1 MVFMR
6 EVSPL
11 VLTHDGD
18 ARAPLQL
25 GQPERAHSE
34 TVRPKQ
40 QFSGKL
46 YHGKAFR
53 TNAART
59 ARGVVT
65 NLQRAMRELPSWTET
80 LAHTTG
86 GIMTKLILD
95 LDTGIDD
102 TLALLYALASPEAEL
117 IGIAGTFGN
126 VSVETG
132 VANDLALLELFGRP
146 DIPVFAGIDHP
157 SWADSFSVMPES
169 RRFHGRN
176 GTGDV
181 EIPARA
187 RAQAQTQSAVDFI
200 VDAVRAMSPED
211 LIVIPTGAST
221 NIAAALEAAP
231 DTVGRARIVMMG
243 GSLTQPG
250 NVTPLRR
257 GEHHAGSGSIV
268 QALRGRRPD
277 HHDRPRCDHAGEALA
292 RAGGG
297 VPRDRYRHGH
307 LPLRHARLLHRR
319 HRGGAPHRRS
329 RLQPA

>member
-1 MVFMR
+1 
-6 EVSPL
+6 
-11 VLTHDGD
+11 
-18 ARAPLQL
+18 
-25 GQPERAHSE
+25 
-34 TVRPKQ
+34 
-40 QFSGKL
+40 
-46 YHGKAFR
+46 
-53 TNAART
+53 
-59 ARGVVT
+59 
-65 NLQRAMRELPSWTET
+65 
-80 LAHTTG
+80 
-86 GIMTKLILD
+86 MTKLVLD

-117 IGIAGTFGN
+117 IGITGTFGN

-169 RRFHGRN
+169 GRFHGRN

-200 VDAVRAMSPED
+200 VGAVRAMSPED

-250 NVTPLRR
+250 NVTPFAEANIMQDPEASSKLFA
-257 GEHHAGSGSIV
+257 AGAQITMIGLDVTTQVKLSRE
-268 QALRGRRPD
+268 QAEAYRATGTATGTFLSDMLAYYIDVTEEAHPTGVPGCNLHDPLAVAAALDPSLIDTFSCDIMVETEGAGRGRTIGDPARVTCPSG
-277 HHDRPRCDHAGEALA
+277 RTEVALA
-292 RAGGG
+292 VDAKRFVQQFMERTLAF
-297 VPRDRYRHGH
+297 VRCCP
-307 LPLRHARLLHRR
+307 
-319 HRGGAPHRRS
+319 
-329 RLQPA
+329 

>member
-1 MVFMR
+1 
-6 EVSPL
+6 
-11 VLTHDGD
+11 
-18 ARAPLQL
+18 
-25 GQPERAHSE
+25 
-34 TVRPKQ
+34 
-40 QFSGKL
+40 
-46 YHGKAFR
+46 
-53 TNAART
+53 
-59 ARGVVT
+59 
-65 NLQRAMRELPSWTET
+65 
-80 LAHTTG
+80 
-86 GIMTKLILD
+86 MTKLILD

-250 NVTPLRR
+250 NVTPFAEANIMQDPEASSKLFA
-257 GEHHAGSGSIV
+257 AGAQITMIGLDVTTQVKLSRE
-268 QALRGRRPD
+268 QAEAYRATGTATGTFISDMLAYYIDVTEEAHPTGVPGCNLHDPLAVAAALDPSLIDTFSCDIMVETEGAGRGRTIGDPARVTYPSGRTEVALGVD
-277 HHDRPRCDHAGEALA
+277 AERFVERFMERTLAFVRRC
-292 RAGGG
+292 
-297 VPRDRYRHGH
+297 P
-307 LPLRHARLLHRR
+307 
-319 HRGGAPHRRS
+319 
-329 RLQPA
+329 

>member
-1 MVFMR
+1 
-6 EVSPL
+6 
-11 VLTHDGD
+11 
-18 ARAPLQL
+18 
-25 GQPERAHSE
+25 
-34 TVRPKQ
+34 
-40 QFSGKL
+40 
-46 YHGKAFR
+46 
-53 TNAART
+53 
-59 ARGVVT
+59 
-65 NLQRAMRELPSWTET
+65 
-80 LAHTTG
+80 
-86 GIMTKLILD
+86 MTKLILD

-146 DIPVFAGIDHP
+146 DIPVFAGIDRP

-221 NIAAALEAAP
+221 SIAAALEAAP

-250 NVTPLRR
+250 NVTPFAEANIMQDPEASSKLFA
-257 GEHHAGSGSIV
+257 AGAQITMIGLDVTTQVKLSRE
-268 QALRGRRPD
+268 QAEAYRATGTATGTFLSDMLAYYIDVTEEAHPTGVPGCNLHDPLAVAAALDPSLIDTFSCDIMVETEGAGRGRTIGDPARVTCPSG
-277 HHDRPRCDHAGEALA
+277 RTEVALA
-292 RAGGG
+292 VDAQRFIQQFMERTLAF
-297 VPRDRYRHGH
+297 V
-307 LPLRHARLLHRR
+307 RR
-319 HRGGAPHRRS
+319 CP
-329 RLQPA
+329 

>member
-1 MVFMR
+1 
-6 EVSPL
+6 
-11 VLTHDGD
+11 
-18 ARAPLQL
+18 
-25 GQPERAHSE
+25 
-34 TVRPKQ
+34 
-40 QFSGKL
+40 
-46 YHGKAFR
+46 
-53 TNAART
+53 
-59 ARGVVT
+59 
-65 NLQRAMRELPSWTET
+65 
-80 LAHTTG
+80 
-86 GIMTKLILD
+86 MTKLILD

-102 TLALLYALASPEAEL
+102 TLALLYALASPDAEL

-250 NVTPLRR
+250 NVTPFAEANIMQDPEASSKLFA
-257 GEHHAGSGSIV
+257 AGAQITMIGLDVTTQVKLSRE
-268 QALRGRRPD
+268 QAEAYRATGTATGTFLSDMLAYYIDVTEEAHPTGVPGCNLHDPLAVAAALDPSLIDTFSCDIMVETEGAGRGRTIGDPARVTCPSG
-277 HHDRPRCDHAGEALA
+277 RTEVALA
-292 RAGGG
+292 VDAQRFIQQFMERTLAF
-297 VPRDRYRHGH
+297 V
-307 LPLRHARLLHRR
+307 RR
-319 HRGGAPHRRS
+319 CP
-329 RLQPA
+329 

>member
-1 MVFMR
+1 
-6 EVSPL
+6 
-11 VLTHDGD
+11 
-18 ARAPLQL
+18 
-25 GQPERAHSE
+25 
-34 TVRPKQ
+34 
-40 QFSGKL
+40 
-46 YHGKAFR
+46 
-53 TNAART
+53 
-59 ARGVVT
+59 
-65 NLQRAMRELPSWTET
+65 
-80 LAHTTG
+80 
-86 GIMTKLILD
+86 MTKLILD

-221 NIAAALEAAP
+221 NIAAALVAAP

-250 NVTPLRR
+250 NVTPFAEANIMQDPEASSKLFA
-257 GEHHAGSGSIV
+257 AGAQITMIGLDVTTQVKLSRE
-268 QALRGRRPD
+268 QAEAYRATGTATGTFLSDMLAYYIDVTEEAHPTGVPGCNLHDPLAVAAALDPSLIDTFSCDIMVETEGAGRGRTIGDPARVTCPSG
-277 HHDRPRCDHAGEALA
+277 RTQVALA
-292 RAGGG
+292 VDAERFVERFMERTLAF
-297 VPRDRYRHGH
+297 V
-307 LPLRHARLLHRR
+307 RR
-319 HRGGAPHRRS
+319 CP
-329 RLQPA
+329 

>member
-1 MVFMR
+1 
-6 EVSPL
+6 
-11 VLTHDGD
+11 
-18 ARAPLQL
+18 
-25 GQPERAHSE
+25 
-34 TVRPKQ
+34 
-40 QFSGKL
+40 
-46 YHGKAFR
+46 
-53 TNAART
+53 
-59 ARGVVT
+59 
-65 NLQRAMRELPSWTET
+65 
-80 LAHTTG
+80 
-86 GIMTKLILD
+86 MTKLILD

-102 TLALLYALASPEAEL
+102 TLALLYALASPDAEL

-250 NVTPLRR
+250 NVTPFAEANIMQDPEASSKLFA
-257 GEHHAGSGSIV
+257 AGAQITMIGLDVTTQVKLSRE
-268 QALRGRRPD
+268 QAEAYRATGTATGTFLSDMLAYYIDVTEEAHPTGVPGCNLHDPLAVAAALDPSLIDTFSCDIMVETEGAGRGRTIGDPARVTCPSG
-277 HHDRPRCDHAGEALA
+277 RTQVALA
-292 RAGGG
+292 VDAERFVERFMERTLAF
-297 VPRDRYRHGH
+297 V
-307 LPLRHARLLHRR
+307 RR
-319 HRGGAPHRRS
+319 CP
-329 RLQPA
+329 

>member
-1 MVFMR
+1 
-6 EVSPL
+6 
-11 VLTHDGD
+11 
-18 ARAPLQL
+18 
-25 GQPERAHSE
+25 
-34 TVRPKQ
+34 
-40 QFSGKL
+40 
-46 YHGKAFR
+46 
-53 TNAART
+53 
-59 ARGVVT
+59 
-65 NLQRAMRELPSWTET
+65 
-80 LAHTTG
+80 
-86 GIMTKLILD
+86 MTKLILD

-250 NVTPLRR
+250 NVTPFAEANIMQDPEASSKLFA
-257 GEHHAGSGSIV
+257 AGAQITMIGLDVTTQVKLSRE
-268 QALRGRRPD
+268 QAEAYRATGTATGTFLSDMLAYYIDVTEEAHPTGVPGCNLHDPLAVAAALDPSLIDTFSCDIMVETEGAGRGRTIGDPARVTCPSG
-277 HHDRPRCDHAGEALA
+277 RTQVALA
-292 RAGGG
+292 VDAQRFVERFMERTLAF
-297 VPRDRYRHGH
+297 V
-307 LPLRHARLLHRR
+307 RR
-319 HRGGAPHRRS
+319 CP
-329 RLQPA
+329 

>member
-1 MVFMR
+1 
-6 EVSPL
+6 
-11 VLTHDGD
+11 
-18 ARAPLQL
+18 
-25 GQPERAHSE
+25 
-34 TVRPKQ
+34 
-40 QFSGKL
+40 
-46 YHGKAFR
+46 
-53 TNAART
+53 
-59 ARGVVT
+59 
-65 NLQRAMRELPSWTET
+65 
-80 LAHTTG
+80 
-86 GIMTKLILD
+86 MTKLILD

-231 DTVGRARIVMMG
+231 DTVGRTRIVMMG

-250 NVTPLRR
+250 NVTPFAEANIMQDPEASSKLFA
-257 GEHHAGSGSIV
+257 AGAQITMIGLDVTTQVKLSRE
-268 QALRGRRPD
+268 QAEAYRATGTATGAFISDMLAYYIDVTEEAHPTGVPGCNLHDPLAVAAALDPSLIDTFSCDIMVETEGAGRGRTIGDPARVTCPSG
-277 HHDRPRCDHAGEALA
+277 RTEVALA
-292 RAGGG
+292 VDAQRFIQQFMERTLAF
-297 VPRDRYRHGH
+297 V
-307 LPLRHARLLHRR
+307 RR
-319 HRGGAPHRRS
+319 CP
-329 RLQPA
+329 

>member
-1 MVFMR
+1 
-6 EVSPL
+6 
-11 VLTHDGD
+11 
-18 ARAPLQL
+18 
-25 GQPERAHSE
+25 
-34 TVRPKQ
+34 
-40 QFSGKL
+40 
-46 YHGKAFR
+46 
-53 TNAART
+53 
-59 ARGVVT
+59 
-65 NLQRAMRELPSWTET
+65 
-80 LAHTTG
+80 
-86 GIMTKLILD
+86 MTKLILD

-250 NVTPLRR
+250 NVTPFAEANIMQDPEASSKLFA
-257 GEHHAGSGSIV
+257 AGAQITMIGLDVTTQVKLSRE
-268 QALRGRRPD
+268 QAEAYRATGTATGTFLSDMLAYYIDVTEEAHPTGVPGCNLHDPLAVAAALDPSLIDTFSCDIMVEAEGAGRGRTIGDPARVTCPSG
-277 HHDRPRCDHAGEALA
+277 RTEVALA
-292 RAGGG
+292 VDAQRFVQQFMERTLAF
-297 VPRDRYRHGH
+297 V
-307 LPLRHARLLHRR
+307 RR
-319 HRGGAPHRRS
+319 CP
-329 RLQPA
+329 

>member
-1 MVFMR
+1 
-6 EVSPL
+6 
-11 VLTHDGD
+11 
-18 ARAPLQL
+18 
-25 GQPERAHSE
+25 
-34 TVRPKQ
+34 
-40 QFSGKL
+40 
-46 YHGKAFR
+46 
-53 TNAART
+53 
-59 ARGVVT
+59 
-65 NLQRAMRELPSWTET
+65 
-80 LAHTTG
+80 
-86 GIMTKLILD
+86 MTKLILD

-250 NVTPLRR
+250 NVTPFAEANIMQDPEASSKLFA
-257 GEHHAGSGSIV
+257 AGAQITIIGLDVTTQVKLSRE
-268 QALRGRRPD
+268 QAEAYRATGTATGTFLSDMLAYYIDVTEEAHPTGVPGCNLHDPLAVAAALDPSLIDTFSCDIMVETEGAGRGRTIGDPARVTCPSG
-277 HHDRPRCDHAGEALA
+277 RTQVALA
-292 RAGGG
+292 VDAERFVERFMERTLAF
-297 VPRDRYRHGH
+297 V
-307 LPLRHARLLHRR
+307 RR
-319 HRGGAPHRRS
+319 CP
-329 RLQPA
+329 

>member
-1 MVFMR
+1 
-6 EVSPL
+6 
-11 VLTHDGD
+11 
-18 ARAPLQL
+18 
-25 GQPERAHSE
+25 
-34 TVRPKQ
+34 
-40 QFSGKL
+40 
-46 YHGKAFR
+46 
-53 TNAART
+53 
-59 ARGVVT
+59 
-65 NLQRAMRELPSWTET
+65 
-80 LAHTTG
+80 
-86 GIMTKLILD
+86 MTKLILD

-102 TLALLYALASPEAEL
+102 TLALLYTLASPEAEL

-231 DTVGRARIVMMG
+231 NTVGRARIVMMG

-250 NVTPLRR
+250 NVTPFAEANIMQDPEASSKLFA
-257 GEHHAGSGSIV
+257 AGAQITMIGLDVTTQVKLSRE
-268 QALRGRRPD
+268 QAEAYRATGTATGAFLSDMLAYYIDVTEEAHPTGVPGCNLHDPLAVAAALDPSLIDTFTCDIMVETEGAGRGRTIGDPARVTCPSG
-277 HHDRPRCDHAGEALA
+277 RTEVALA
-292 RAGGG
+292 VDAQRFIQQFMERTLAF
-297 VPRDRYRHGH
+297 V
-307 LPLRHARLLHRR
+307 RR
-319 HRGGAPHRRS
+319 CP
-329 RLQPA
+329 

>member
-1 MVFMR
+1 
-6 EVSPL
+6 
-11 VLTHDGD
+11 
-18 ARAPLQL
+18 
-25 GQPERAHSE
+25 
-34 TVRPKQ
+34 
-40 QFSGKL
+40 
-46 YHGKAFR
+46 
-53 TNAART
+53 
-59 ARGVVT
+59 
-65 NLQRAMRELPSWTET
+65 
-80 LAHTTG
+80 
-86 GIMTKLILD
+86 MTKLILD

-102 TLALLYALASPEAEL
+102 TLALLYTLASPEAEL

-250 NVTPLRR
+250 NVTPFAEANIMQDPEASSKLFA
-257 GEHHAGSGSIV
+257 AGAQITMIGLDVTTQVKLSRE
-268 QALRGRRPD
+268 QAEAYRATGTATGTFLSDMLAYYIDVTEEAHPTGVPGCNLHDPLAVAAALDPSLIDTFSCDIMVETEGAGRGRTIGDPARVTCPSG
-277 HHDRPRCDHAGEALA
+277 RTQVALA
-292 RAGGG
+292 VDAERFVERFMERTLAF
-297 VPRDRYRHGH
+297 V
-307 LPLRHARLLHRR
+307 RR
-319 HRGGAPHRRS
+319 CP
-329 RLQPA
+329 

>member
-1 MVFMR
+1 
-6 EVSPL
+6 
-11 VLTHDGD
+11 
-18 ARAPLQL
+18 
-25 GQPERAHSE
+25 
-34 TVRPKQ
+34 
-40 QFSGKL
+40 
-46 YHGKAFR
+46 
-53 TNAART
+53 
-59 ARGVVT
+59 
-65 NLQRAMRELPSWTET
+65 
-80 LAHTTG
+80 
-86 GIMTKLILD
+86 MTKLILD

-200 VDAVRAMSPED
+200 VDAVRAMSQED

-250 NVTPLRR
+250 NVTPFAEANIMQDPEASSKLFA
-257 GEHHAGSGSIV
+257 AGAQITMIGLDVTTQVKLSRE
-268 QALRGRRPD
+268 QAEAYRATGTATGTFLSDMLAYYIDVTEEAHPTGVPGCNLHDPLAVAAALDPSLIDTFSCDIMVETEGAGRGRTIGDPARVTCPSG
-277 HHDRPRCDHAGEALA
+277 RTQVALA
-292 RAGGG
+292 VDAERFVERFMERTLAF
-297 VPRDRYRHGH
+297 V
-307 LPLRHARLLHRR
+307 RR
-319 HRGGAPHRRS
+319 CP
-329 RLQPA
+329 

>member
-1 MVFMR
+1 
-6 EVSPL
+6 
-11 VLTHDGD
+11 
-18 ARAPLQL
+18 
-25 GQPERAHSE
+25 
-34 TVRPKQ
+34 
-40 QFSGKL
+40 
-46 YHGKAFR
+46 
-53 TNAART
+53 
-59 ARGVVT
+59 
-65 NLQRAMRELPSWTET
+65 
-80 LAHTTG
+80 
-86 GIMTKLILD
+86 MTKLILD

-211 LIVIPTGAST
+211 LIMIPTGAST
-221 NIAAALEAAP
+221 NVAAALEAAP

-250 NVTPLRR
+250 NVTPFAEANIMQDPEASSKLFA
-257 GEHHAGSGSIV
+257 AGAQITMIGLDVTTQVKLSRE
-268 QALRGRRPD
+268 QAEAYRATGTATGTFLSDMLAYYIDVTEEAHPTGVPGCNLHDPLAVAAALDPSLIDTFSCDIMVETEGAGRGRTIGDPARVTCPSG
-277 HHDRPRCDHAGEALA
+277 RTQVALA
-292 RAGGG
+292 VDAERFVERFMERTLAF
-297 VPRDRYRHGH
+297 V
-307 LPLRHARLLHRR
+307 RR
-319 HRGGAPHRRS
+319 CP
-329 RLQPA
+329 

>member
-1 MVFMR
+1 
-6 EVSPL
+6 
-11 VLTHDGD
+11 
-18 ARAPLQL
+18 
-25 GQPERAHSE
+25 
-34 TVRPKQ
+34 
-40 QFSGKL
+40 
-46 YHGKAFR
+46 
-53 TNAART
+53 
-59 ARGVVT
+59 
-65 NLQRAMRELPSWTET
+65 
-80 LAHTTG
+80 
-86 GIMTKLILD
+86 MTKLILD

-250 NVTPLRR
+250 NVTPFAEANIMQDPEASSKLFA
-257 GEHHAGSGSIV
+257 AGAQITMIGLDVTTQVKLSRE
-268 QALRGRRPD
+268 QAEAYRATGTATGTFLSDMLAYYIDVTEEAHPTGVPGCNLHDPLAVAAALNPSLIDTFSCDIMVETEGAGRGRTIGDPARVTCPSG
-277 HHDRPRCDHAGEALA
+277 RTEVALA
-292 RAGGG
+292 VDAQRFVQQFMERTLAF
-297 VPRDRYRHGH
+297 V
-307 LPLRHARLLHRR
+307 RR
-319 HRGGAPHRRS
+319 CP
-329 RLQPA
+329 

>member
-1 MVFMR
+1 
-6 EVSPL
+6 
-11 VLTHDGD
+11 
-18 ARAPLQL
+18 
-25 GQPERAHSE
+25 
-34 TVRPKQ
+34 
-40 QFSGKL
+40 
-46 YHGKAFR
+46 
-53 TNAART
+53 
-59 ARGVVT
+59 
-65 NLQRAMRELPSWTET
+65 
-80 LAHTTG
+80 
-86 GIMTKLILD
+86 MTKLILD

-231 DTVGRARIVMMG
+231 DTVGRACIVMMG

-250 NVTPLRR
+250 NVTPFAEANIMQDPEASSKLFA
-257 GEHHAGSGSIV
+257 AGAQITMIGLDVTTQVKLSRE
-268 QALRGRRPD
+268 QAEAYRATGTATGTFLSDMLAYYIDVTEEAHPTGVPGCNLHDPLAVAAALDPSLIDTFSCDIMVETEGVGRGRTIGDPARVTCPSG
-277 HHDRPRCDHAGEALA
+277 RTQVALA
-292 RAGGG
+292 VDAERFVERFMERTLAF
-297 VPRDRYRHGH
+297 V
-307 LPLRHARLLHRR
+307 RR
-319 HRGGAPHRRS
+319 CP
-329 RLQPA
+329 

>member
-1 MVFMR
+1 
-6 EVSPL
+6 
-11 VLTHDGD
+11 
-18 ARAPLQL
+18 
-25 GQPERAHSE
+25 
-34 TVRPKQ
+34 
-40 QFSGKL
+40 
-46 YHGKAFR
+46 
-53 TNAART
+53 
-59 ARGVVT
+59 
-65 NLQRAMRELPSWTET
+65 
-80 LAHTTG
+80 
-86 GIMTKLILD
+86 MTKLILD

-200 VDAVRAMSPED
+200 VDVVRAMSPED

-250 NVTPLRR
+250 NVTPFAEANIMQDPEASSKLFAAGAQITMIGLDVTTQVKLSREQAEAYRATGTATGTFLSDMLAYYIDVTEEAHPTGVPGCNLHDPLAVAAALDPSLIDTFSCDIMVETEGAGR
-257 GEHHAGSGSIV
+257 GCTIGDPARVTCPSGRTQV
-268 QALRGRRPD
+268 
-277 HHDRPRCDHAGEALA
+277 ALA
-292 RAGGG
+292 VDAERFVERFMERTLAF
-297 VPRDRYRHGH
+297 V
-307 LPLRHARLLHRR
+307 RR
-319 HRGGAPHRRS
+319 CP
-329 RLQPA
+329 

>member
-1 MVFMR
+1 
-6 EVSPL
+6 
-11 VLTHDGD
+11 
-18 ARAPLQL
+18 
-25 GQPERAHSE
+25 
-34 TVRPKQ
+34 
-40 QFSGKL
+40 
-46 YHGKAFR
+46 
-53 TNAART
+53 
-59 ARGVVT
+59 
-65 NLQRAMRELPSWTET
+65 
-80 LAHTTG
+80 
-86 GIMTKLILD
+86 MTKLILD

-187 RAQAQTQSAVDFI
+187 RAQAHTQSAVDFI

-250 NVTPLRR
+250 NVTPFAEANIMQDPEASSKLFA
-257 GEHHAGSGSIV
+257 AGAQITMIGLDVTTQVKLSRE
-268 QALRGRRPD
+268 QAEAYRATGTATGTFLSDMLAYYIDVTEEAHPTGVPGCNLHDPLAVAAALDPSLIDTFSCDIMVETEGAGRGRTIGDPARVTCPSG
-277 HHDRPRCDHAGEALA
+277 RTQVALA
-292 RAGGG
+292 VDAQRFVERFMERTLAF
-297 VPRDRYRHGH
+297 V
-307 LPLRHARLLHRR
+307 RR
-319 HRGGAPHRRS
+319 CP
-329 RLQPA
+329 

>member
-1 MVFMR
+1 
-6 EVSPL
+6 
-11 VLTHDGD
+11 
-18 ARAPLQL
+18 
-25 GQPERAHSE
+25 
-34 TVRPKQ
+34 
-40 QFSGKL
+40 
-46 YHGKAFR
+46 
-53 TNAART
+53 
-59 ARGVVT
+59 
-65 NLQRAMRELPSWTET
+65 
-80 LAHTTG
+80 
-86 GIMTKLILD
+86 MTKLILD

-102 TLALLYALASPEAEL
+102 TLALLYALASPDAEL

-250 NVTPLRR
+250 NVTPFAEANIMQDPEASSKLFA
-257 GEHHAGSGSIV
+257 AGAQITMIGLDVTTQVKLSRE
-268 QALRGRRPD
+268 QAEAYRATGTATGTFLSDMLAYYIDVTEEAHPTGVPGCNLHDPLAVAAALDPSLIDTFSCDIMVETEGAGRGRTIGDPARVTCPSG
-277 HHDRPRCDHAGEALA
+277 RTEVALA
-292 RAGGG
+292 VDAERFVERFMERTLAF
-297 VPRDRYRHGH
+297 V
-307 LPLRHARLLHRR
+307 RR
-319 HRGGAPHRRS
+319 CP
-329 RLQPA
+329 

>member
-1 MVFMR
+1 
-6 EVSPL
+6 
-11 VLTHDGD
+11 
-18 ARAPLQL
+18 
-25 GQPERAHSE
+25 
-34 TVRPKQ
+34 
-40 QFSGKL
+40 
-46 YHGKAFR
+46 
-53 TNAART
+53 
-59 ARGVVT
+59 
-65 NLQRAMRELPSWTET
+65 
-80 LAHTTG
+80 
-86 GIMTKLILD
+86 MTKLILD

-102 TLALLYALASPEAEL
+102 TLALLYALASPDAEL

-250 NVTPLRR
+250 NVTPFAEANIMQDPEASSKLFA
-257 GEHHAGSGSIV
+257 AGAQITMIGLDVTTQVKLSRE
-268 QALRGRRPD
+268 QAEAYRATGTATGTFLSDMLAYYIDVTEEAHPTGVPGCNLHDPLAVAAALDPSLIDTFSCDIMVETEGAGRGRTIGDPARVTCPSG
-277 HHDRPRCDHAGEALA
+277 RTEVALA
-292 RAGGG
+292 VDAQRFVERFMERTLAF
-297 VPRDRYRHGH
+297 V
-307 LPLRHARLLHRR
+307 RR
-319 HRGGAPHRRS
+319 CP
-329 RLQPA
+329 

>member
-1 MVFMR
+1 
-6 EVSPL
+6 
-11 VLTHDGD
+11 
-18 ARAPLQL
+18 
-25 GQPERAHSE
+25 
-34 TVRPKQ
+34 
-40 QFSGKL
+40 
-46 YHGKAFR
+46 
-53 TNAART
+53 
-59 ARGVVT
+59 
-65 NLQRAMRELPSWTET
+65 
-80 LAHTTG
+80 
-86 GIMTKLILD
+86 MTKLILD

-169 RRFHGRN
+169 SRFHGRN

-250 NVTPLRR
+250 NVTPFAEANIMQDPEASSKLFA
-257 GEHHAGSGSIV
+257 AGAQITMIGLDVTTQVKLSRE
-268 QALRGRRPD
+268 QAEAYRATGTATGTFLSDMLAYYIDVTEEAHPTGVPGCNLHDPLAVAAALDPSLIDTFSCDIMVETEGAGRGRTIGDPARVTCPSG
-277 HHDRPRCDHAGEALA
+277 RTQVALA
-292 RAGGG
+292 VDAQRFVERFMERTLAF
-297 VPRDRYRHGH
+297 V
-307 LPLRHARLLHRR
+307 RR
-319 HRGGAPHRRS
+319 CP
-329 RLQPA
+329 

>member
-1 MVFMR
+1 
-6 EVSPL
+6 
-11 VLTHDGD
+11 
-18 ARAPLQL
+18 
-25 GQPERAHSE
+25 
-34 TVRPKQ
+34 
-40 QFSGKL
+40 
-46 YHGKAFR
+46 
-53 TNAART
+53 
-59 ARGVVT
+59 
-65 NLQRAMRELPSWTET
+65 
-80 LAHTTG
+80 
-86 GIMTKLILD
+86 MTKLILD

-250 NVTPLRR
+250 NVTPFAEANIMQDPEASSKLFA
-257 GEHHAGSGSIV
+257 AGAQITMIGLDV
-268 QALRGRRPD
+268 TTQMKLTRAQAEEFRATGTATGAFLSDMLAYYIDVTEEAHPTGVPGCNLHDPLAVAAALDPSLIDTFSCDIMVETEGAGRGRTIGDPARVTCPSG
-277 HHDRPRCDHAGEALA
+277 RTQVALA
-292 RAGGG
+292 VDAQRFVERFMERTLAF
-297 VPRDRYRHGH
+297 V
-307 LPLRHARLLHRR
+307 RR
-319 HRGGAPHRRS
+319 CP
-329 RLQPA
+329 

>member
-1 MVFMR
+1 
-6 EVSPL
+6 
-11 VLTHDGD
+11 
-18 ARAPLQL
+18 
-25 GQPERAHSE
+25 
-34 TVRPKQ
+34 
-40 QFSGKL
+40 
-46 YHGKAFR
+46 
-53 TNAART
+53 
-59 ARGVVT
+59 
-65 NLQRAMRELPSWTET
+65 
-80 LAHTTG
+80 
-86 GIMTKLILD
+86 MTKLILD

-169 RRFHGRN
+169 GRFHGRN
-176 GTGDV
+176 GTGNV

-187 RAQAQTQSAVDFI
+187 RAKAQALPAVDFL
-200 VDAVRAMSPED
+200 VDSLRAMSPED

-250 NVTPLRR
+250 NVTPFAEANIMQDPEASAKLFA
-257 GEHHAGSGSIV
+257 AGAQITMIGLDVTTQVKLSRE
-268 QALRGRRPD
+268 QAEAYRATGTATGTFLSDMLAYYIDVTEEAHPTGIPGCNLHDPLAVAAALDPSLIDTFSCDIMVETEGAGRGRTIGDPARVTCPSG
-277 HHDRPRCDHAGEALA
+277 RTEVALA
-292 RAGGG
+292 VDAQRFIQQFMERTLAF
-297 VPRDRYRHGH
+297 V
-307 LPLRHARLLHRR
+307 RR
-319 HRGGAPHRRS
+319 CP
-329 RLQPA
+329 

>member
-1 MVFMR
+1 
-6 EVSPL
+6 
-11 VLTHDGD
+11 
-18 ARAPLQL
+18 
-25 GQPERAHSE
+25 
-34 TVRPKQ
+34 
-40 QFSGKL
+40 
-46 YHGKAFR
+46 
-53 TNAART
+53 
-59 ARGVVT
+59 
-65 NLQRAMRELPSWTET
+65 
-80 LAHTTG
+80 
-86 GIMTKLILD
+86 MTKLILD

-250 NVTPLRR
+250 NVTPFAEANIMQDPEASSKLFA
-257 GEHHAGSGSIV
+257 AGAQITMIGLDVTTQVKLSRE
-268 QALRGRRPD
+268 QAEAYRATGTATGTFLSDMLAYYIDVTEEAHPTGVPGCNLHDPLAVAAALDPSLIDTFSCDIMVETEGAGRGRTIGDPARVTCPSG
-277 HHDRPRCDHAGEALA
+277 RTEVALA
-292 RAGGG
+292 VDAQRFIQQFMERTLAF
-297 VPRDRYRHGH
+297 V
-307 LPLRHARLLHRR
+307 RR
-319 HRGGAPHRRS
+319 CP
-329 RLQPA
+329 

>member
-1 MVFMR
+1 
-6 EVSPL
+6 
-11 VLTHDGD
+11 
-18 ARAPLQL
+18 
-25 GQPERAHSE
+25 
-34 TVRPKQ
+34 
-40 QFSGKL
+40 
-46 YHGKAFR
+46 
-53 TNAART
+53 
-59 ARGVVT
+59 
-65 NLQRAMRELPSWTET
+65 
-80 LAHTTG
+80 
-86 GIMTKLILD
+86 MTKLILD

-187 RAQAQTQSAVDFI
+187 RTQAQTQSAVDFI

-231 DTVGRARIVMMG
+231 DTVGRACIVMMG

-250 NVTPLRR
+250 NVTPFAEANIMQDPEASSKLFA
-257 GEHHAGSGSIV
+257 AGAQITMIGLDVTTQVKLSRE
-268 QALRGRRPD
+268 QAEAYRATGTATGTFLSDMLAYYIDVTEEAHPTGVPGCNLHDPLAVAAALDPSLIDTFSCDIMVETEGAGRGRTIGDPARVTCPSG
-277 HHDRPRCDHAGEALA
+277 RTQVALA
-292 RAGGG
+292 VDAQRFVERFMERTLAF
-297 VPRDRYRHGH
+297 V
-307 LPLRHARLLHRR
+307 RR
-319 HRGGAPHRRS
+319 CP
-329 RLQPA
+329 

>member
-1 MVFMR
+1 
-6 EVSPL
+6 
-11 VLTHDGD
+11 
-18 ARAPLQL
+18 
-25 GQPERAHSE
+25 
-34 TVRPKQ
+34 
-40 QFSGKL
+40 
-46 YHGKAFR
+46 
-53 TNAART
+53 
-59 ARGVVT
+59 
-65 NLQRAMRELPSWTET
+65 
-80 LAHTTG
+80 
-86 GIMTKLILD
+86 MTKLILD

-250 NVTPLRR
+250 NVTPFAEANIMQDPEASSKLFA
-257 GEHHAGSGSIV
+257 AGAQITMIGLDVTTQVKLSRE
-268 QALRGRRPD
+268 QAEAYRATGTATGTFLSDMLAYYIDVTEEAHPTGVPGCNLHDPLAVAAALDPSLIDTFSCDIMVETEGAGRGRTIGDPARVTCPSG
-277 HHDRPRCDHAGEALA
+277 RTQVALA
-292 RAGGG
+292 VDAERFVERFMERTLAF
-297 VPRDRYRHGH
+297 V
-307 LPLRHARLLHRR
+307 RR
-319 HRGGAPHRRS
+319 CP
-329 RLQPA
+329 

>member
-1 MVFMR
+1 
-6 EVSPL
+6 
-11 VLTHDGD
+11 
-18 ARAPLQL
+18 
-25 GQPERAHSE
+25 
-34 TVRPKQ
+34 
-40 QFSGKL
+40 
-46 YHGKAFR
+46 
-53 TNAART
+53 
-59 ARGVVT
+59 
-65 NLQRAMRELPSWTET
+65 
-80 LAHTTG
+80 
-86 GIMTKLILD
+86 MTKLILD

-200 VDAVRAMSPED
+200 VDVVRAMSPED

-250 NVTPLRR
+250 NVTPFAEANIMQDPEASSKLFA
-257 GEHHAGSGSIV
+257 AGAQITMIGLDVTTQVKLSRE
-268 QALRGRRPD
+268 QAEAYRATGTATGTFLSDMLAYYIDVTEKAHPTGVPGCNLHDPLAVAAALDPSLIDTFSCDIMVETEGAGRGRTIGDPARVTCPSG
-277 HHDRPRCDHAGEALA
+277 RTQVALA
-292 RAGGG
+292 VDAERFVERFMERTLAF
-297 VPRDRYRHGH
+297 V
-307 LPLRHARLLHRR
+307 RR
-319 HRGGAPHRRS
+319 CP
-329 RLQPA
+329 

>member
-1 MVFMR
+1 
-6 EVSPL
+6 
-11 VLTHDGD
+11 
-18 ARAPLQL
+18 
-25 GQPERAHSE
+25 
-34 TVRPKQ
+34 
-40 QFSGKL
+40 
-46 YHGKAFR
+46 
-53 TNAART
+53 
-59 ARGVVT
+59 
-65 NLQRAMRELPSWTET
+65 
-80 LAHTTG
+80 
-86 GIMTKLILD
+86 MTKLILD

-221 NIAAALEAAP
+221 NIDAALEAAP

-250 NVTPLRR
+250 NVTPFAEANIMQDPEASSKLFA
-257 GEHHAGSGSIV
+257 AGAQITMIGLDVTTQVKLSRE
-268 QALRGRRPD
+268 QAEAYRATGTATGTFISDMLAYYIDVTEEAHPTGVPGCNLHDPLAVAAALDPSLIDTFSCDIMVETEGTGRGRTIGDPARVTCPSG
-277 HHDRPRCDHAGEALA
+277 RTQVALA
-292 RAGGG
+292 VDAERFVERFMERTLAF
-297 VPRDRYRHGH
+297 V
-307 LPLRHARLLHRR
+307 RR
-319 HRGGAPHRRS
+319 CP
-329 RLQPA
+329 